1 MSDGIR
7 NRDVHRLRALSTA
20 LRALSW
26 PHPAPLTE
34 AARNCRESELELRLE
49 FDRIRAKYGFKSR
62 VMDRRRRCSTRRG
75 NARGQRIAV
84 RAQKRSERD
93 RLRAAIIRELSA

>member
-7 NRDVHRLRALSTA
+7 NRDFHRLRALSKA

-34 AARNCRESELELRLE
+34 AARNCRELELE
-49 FDRIRAKYGFKSR
+49 FDRIWAKYGFKTM

-75 NARGQRIAV
+75 NARGQRVAV

-93 RLRAAIIRELSA
+93 RLRAATIRELSE